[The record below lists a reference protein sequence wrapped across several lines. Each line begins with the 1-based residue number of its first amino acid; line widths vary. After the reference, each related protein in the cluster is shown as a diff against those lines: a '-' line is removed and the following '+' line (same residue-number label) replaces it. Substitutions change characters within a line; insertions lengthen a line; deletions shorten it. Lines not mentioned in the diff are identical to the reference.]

1 MNKLPKPIPAG
12 GIDRYNEERELCLS
26 LNNKKKENYD
36 RYLVSKEGRNSVLD
50 YLPIKLD
57 IENVSRCNFRCQ
69 MCQVSGW
76 EKAILKEIF
85 RIFARVAMLN
95 NKVA

>member
-1 MNKLPKPIPAG
+1 MSATVNKLPKPTPAG

-36 RYLVSKEGRNSVLD
+36 RYLVSKESRNSVLD
-50 YLPIKLD
+50 YFPIKLD

-76 EKAILKEIF
+76 D
-85 RIFARVAMLN
+85 
-95 NKVA
+95 